1 MIHHLYRVTSLCGET
16 EELAPTAEEAAIQH
30 TRAFAPIARLTA
42 TATCGGITLAFHV
55 EPTVI
60 YRAFPVPL
68 PGCFEARQ

>member
-1 MIHHLYRVTSLCGET
+1 MIHHLYRVTSLCGVT
-16 EELAPTAEEAAIQH
+16 EEFARTAEDAAIQH
-30 TRAFAPIARLTA
+30 TRAFAPITRLTA

-55 EPTVI
+55 KPTVS